1 MKTLYYNQGVQR
13 GSLHP
18 IVQPSRPKALDL
30 FCGAG
35 GAGVGLH
42 RAGYDV
48 TGVDIKHQRRYP
60 FVFVQADAMEADLSG
75 YDLVWA
81 SPPCQRYTVSQ
92 NASKNRNA
100 HPDLIAP
107 IREKL
112 QAWGGAWI
120 IENVVGAPLK
130 NPVTLCGLALGL
142 KVKRHR
148 LFESNMELLG
158 SGCGDHSQDY
168 WLLQGREVRCRVRMG
183 ADPKGTR
190 CGLRV
195 ATAIGQAA
203 MGIDWMTRSEMSEA
217 IPPAYSEF
225 LARQT
230 LRVTARL
237 NAKVWDGDAQA
248 GTREKTSSPFPAP
261 SCSPLHESHQS

>member
-1 MKTLYYNQGVQR
+1 MNATISTKTPNGC
-13 GSLHP
+13 SLHP

-42 RAGYDV
+42 RAGFDV

-60 FVFVQADAMEADLSG
+60 FAFLLGDALEADLSRF
-75 YDLVWA
+75 DFVWA

-92 NASKNRNA
+92 NASKNRDA

-107 IREKL
+107 IRAKL
-112 QAWGGAWI
+112 QAWGGPWI
-120 IENVVGAPLK
+120 IENVVGAPLL

-142 KVKRHR
+142 NVKRHR
-148 LFESNMELLG
+148 RFESNQKLVG
-158 SGCGDHSQDY
+158 SGCGDHNRDY
-168 WLLQGREVRCRVRMG
+168 YLLQGREVRCRVRMG

-195 ATAIGQAA
+195 ATDIGRKA
-203 MGIDWMTRSEMSEA
+203 MGIDWMTRAEMSEA

-225 LARQT
+225 LARQIT
-230 LRVTARL
+230 CGVTARL
-237 NAKVWDGDAQA
+237 NAKVSEPGGPA
-248 GTREKTSSPFPAP
+248 RPNSPKT
-261 SCSPLHESHQS
+261 